1 MRVHVSERCMGQ
13 ERAREVIHGLRGR
26 QPCGQSLEQGGS
38 LHRRCHLFNEFHI
51 GVIMSSDMRPTQ
63 CVRPAL
69 ERPLPTL
76 GGAWVRHTDFIWPQ
90 NGRRSP
96 MWG

>member
-13 ERAREVIHGLRGR
+13 ERAREVTHGLRGR

-38 LHRRCHLFNEFHI
+38 LHRRCHLFNEFLI

-69 ERPLPTL
+69 ERPLPNSL
-76 GGAWVRHTDFIWPQ
+76 KWRCGWALPLY
-90 NGRRSP
+90 
-96 MWG
+96 